1 MDYVILSGARR
12 QENRWDPTKNG
23 QVIPETNETQ
33 KRLFD
38 DAMYKIEH
46 GVGDESKANS
56 AKPHLVNM
64 FNRNESTWADNY
76 TANSQL
82 RITFR
87 VSYKDVPI
95 WKVHIEKHHL
105 FLEKKRRA
113 EEIKGCGFNNS
124 C

>member
-12 QENRWDPTKNG
+12 QENRWDPTKNE
-23 QVIPETNETQ
+23 QVVPETNETQ

-64 FNRNESTWADNY
+64 FHRNESTWADNY

-82 RITFR
+82 RATFR
-87 VSYKDVPI
+87 VSYKNVPI
-95 WKVHIEKHHL
+95 PKVHIEKHYL

-113 EEIKGCGFNNS
+113 EEIEGCGFNAS